1 MLWGAHQ
8 STVSG
13 MPATDVCIAQVFM
26 ARDGQFVGS
35 LTLSDRVRE
44 DAAHTVQQLQDRGYH
59 TIMLTGVP
67 ACTAHRETLS
77 SARSV
82 SLQASSFSATYSA
95 CREMLQSML

>member
-1 MLWGAHQ
+1 
-8 STVSG
+8 
-13 MPATDVCIAQVFM
+13 M

-67 ACTAHRETLS
+67 ACTAHREIPQLRLLCFTAGL
-77 SARSV
+77 
-82 SLQASSFSATYSA
+82 
-95 CREMLQSML
+95 